1 MQKNSEEQDLEQILQ
16 TIFDALQDRK
26 GEEITDLD
34 ITKLNT
40 TICHHFVIC
49 HAESSTRVKALAESV
64 QEKMIEKHNL
74 KPFHKEGFDNAQWIL
89 LDYADVIVHIFQ
101 QEYRQFYKLE
111 DLWADGIIRQI
122 DN

>member
-1 MQKNSEEQDLEQILQ
+1 MQKNTEGQELESILN
-16 TIFDALQDRK
+16 TIFESLQDKK

-40 TICHHFVIC
+40 TICNHFVIC

-64 QEKMIEKHNL
+64 EDKMLEEHRM
-74 KPFHKEGFDNAQWIL
+74 KPFHKEGLENAQWVL

-101 QEYRQFYKLE
+101 KEYRHFYKLE
-111 DLWADGIIRQI
+111 DLWADGIIKQI
-122 DN
+122 EN